1 MRFVPEESNEAAWR
15 ILEGY
20 TGVFR
25 KFYIGVSRRTTKKRA
40 SRNVIDKMNTIFLN
54 DLLLEIWTEICFIPR
69 TKLWTIVIC
78 SSLHKCTNVLLF
90 VRGKS

>member
-1 MRFVPEESNEAAWR
+1 MPEESNEAAWR

-54 DLLLEIWTEICFIPR
+54 DLLLELDRDLFHPSNKTLDYCY
-69 TKLWTIVIC
+69 L
-78 SSLHKCTNVLLF
+78 LVLA
-90 VRGKS
+90 